1 MYLLPGSFLEFG
13 SIAAVAVS
21 RWLTSRAT
29 GAFPVRG
36 DRTDDYRDGVARVRR
51 IARLAGIWVLAIALG
66 VTGCS
71 AIYDTVTS
79 AGSKPAR
86 ELAPSGS
93 FVEAAGVLTH
103 YEHFG
108 SAGSPIVL
116 IGGFLEPSDTWD
128 GVARLLGRHH
138 RVYAMDIAGFGYS
151 QRSGTY
157 RLGDWQRQLDAFMR
171 VLRIGPA
178 LLVGHSLGAGVVAAQ
193 AIAHPARTSGIVFV
207 DGDGL
212 ATGGGPAILRDLVV
226 DPYRTAA
233 FRIVKGW
240 DWAMRTIIREAYSPE
255 KVHIGAAEI
264 ARWRRPLEV
273 DGTEDALAA
282 MVHDGLQG
290 LQLSDL
296 ARVTVPAAVVFGED
310 DTSVPVASGRRVA
323 RVLHAHMTLIPG
335 AGHLSQITHPAA
347 VAAVIAHA
355 AG

>member
-1 MYLLPGSFLEFG
+1 M
-13 SIAAVAVS
+13 
-21 RWLTSRAT
+21 
-29 GAFPVRG
+29 
-36 DRTDDYRDGVARVRR
+36 ARVRR
-51 IARLAGIWVLAIALG
+51 IARLGGLWLLAIALG

-79 AGSKPAR
+79 PGTKPAR

-93 FVEAAGVLTH
+93 FVEADGTLTH

-108 SAGSPIVL
+108 STGSPIVL

-128 GVARLLGRHH
+128 GVARVLAKAH

-151 QRSGTY
+151 QRSGKY
-157 RLGDWQRQLDAFMR
+157 RLADWQRQLDAFMR
-171 VLRIGPA
+171 ALGIGRA

-212 ATGGGPAILRDLVV
+212 ASGGGPAILRDLIV
-226 DPYRTAA
+226 DPYRTSAI
-233 FRIVKGW
+233 RIIRGW

-255 KVHIGAAEI
+255 KVHIGAAEL

-273 DGTEDALAA
+273 DGTEDALAT
-282 MVHDGLQG
+282 MIHDGLQG
-290 LQLSDL
+290 LHIADL
-296 ARVTVPAAVVFGED
+296 ARVRVPATVVFGQY
-310 DTSVPVASGRRVA
+310 DTSVPISSGRRVA
-323 RVLHAHMTLIPG
+323 AVMHAPPVTIIPG
-335 AGHLSQITHPAA
+335 AGHLSQITHPRA
-347 VAAVIAHA
+347 VAAVITRA

>member
-1 MYLLPGSFLEFG
+1 M
-13 SIAAVAVS
+13 
-21 RWLTSRAT
+21 
-29 GAFPVRG
+29 
-36 DRTDDYRDGVARVRR
+36 RR
-51 IARLAGIWVLAIALG
+51 IAKLSGIGLLAIALG

-79 AGSKPAR
+79 PGSKPAR

-93 FVEAAGVLTH
+93 FVEAGGVLTH

-108 SAGSPIVL
+108 STGSPIVL

-151 QRSGTY
+151 QRSGKY

-171 VLRIGPA
+171 ALGIGRA

-193 AIAHPARTSGIVFV
+193 AIAHPGRTSGIVFV

-212 ATGGGPAILRDLVV
+212 ASGGGPALLRDLVV

-233 FRIVKGW
+233 IRIIKGW
-240 DWAMRTIIREAYSPE
+240 DWAMRRIIREAYAPE

-273 DGTEDALAA
+273 DGTEDALAT
-282 MVHDGLQG
+282 MIHDGLQG
-290 LQLSDL
+290 LHIADL
-296 ARVTVPAAVVFGED
+296 ARVRVPATVVFGQY
-310 DTSVPVASGRRVA
+310 DTSVPISSGRRVA
-323 RVLHAHMTLIPG
+323 AVMRAPPVTIIPG
-335 AGHLSQITHPAA
+335 AGHLSQITHPRA
-347 VAAVIAHA
+347 VAAVITRA